1 MPRAKSKSAGAAKK
15 QRGRPPKAAAANA
28 DAAPKKRLGRPP
40 KDAAKA
46 AQTTPK
52 RGGRPPSAPPA
63 VDGRRIPTSP
73 QTVRAQGAAERAAS
87 LLREARQTL
96 VDSQE
101 AAADARAKAKSSG
114 AAGDKNAVKK
124 VRLKVGR
131 AVKKVAALRGA
142 LREAKLRVAALK
154 ADDRYKA
161 KANTIA
167 VRLRQAELAA
177 QERIETKLDRAVR
190 RFRDGKLTELT
201 KAEAKKAKA
210 RKLQA
215 EKSLAGLEKEKEA
228 KIRAAQ
234 TALEPKPRKKRRK
247 RRATA

>member
-1 MPRAKSKSAGAAKK
+1 MARAKSKSAGAAKK
-15 QRGRPPKAAAANA
+15 RPGRPPKN
-28 DAAPKKRLGRPP
+28 D
-40 KDAAKA
+40 AKA
-46 AQTTPK
+46 ATPK

-73 QTVRAQGAAERAAS
+73 QTVRAQGAADRAAS
-87 LLREARQTL
+87 LLKEARQAL
-96 VDSQE
+96 ADSQQ
-101 AAADARAKAKSSG
+101 AAAAARSQAKSSG
-114 AAGDKNAVKK
+114 AVTDKNAVKK

-131 AVKKVAALRGA
+131 AVKKVATLRGA

-177 QERIETKLDRAVR
+177 EERIATKLDRAVR
-190 RFRDGKLTELT
+190 KFHDDKLTELT
-201 KAEAKKAKA
+201 KAEAKKAKV
-210 RKLQA
+210 RQQQA
-215 EKSLAGLEKEKEA
+215 EKSLAGLEKEKAA